1 MFFVKIIDIKTDFNY
16 LKEYVKLCYL
26 EWSNKEKN
34 LDQYVEYK
42 ISKILNED
50 KVISILGLVDDK
62 NLIGFISLFKYD
74 GDERC
79 DLSPWYATM
88 YVKKEYRGNG
98 YSKVLNDAILRKAK
112 KLGYKKV
119 YLKSDLVNYYKKF
132 GAIYIDRLK
141 NGENLY
147 YIELDDKI
155 F

>member
-62 NLIGFISLFKYD
+62 NLIGLFH
-74 GDERC
+74 C
-79 DLSPWYATM
+79 
-88 YVKKEYRGNG
+88 
-98 YSKVLNDAILRKAK
+98 LNMMAMNDVI
-112 KLGYKKV
+112 
-119 YLKSDLVNYYKKF
+119 
-132 GAIYIDRLK
+132 
-141 NGENLY
+141 
-147 YIELDDKI
+147 
-155 F
+155 